1 MVVLCEDTDFFLYL
15 YTKKEN
21 HMSLEQQIQEAIK
34 EAMKAKDAVALSA
47 NRAIKGEILL
57 FKTAE
62 GGAKEVTDGDILKM
76 IQKLVKQRKEA
87 AEQFVAGARQDLA
100 DNELAEAAALEK
112 YLPKQLSP
120 DEVKAK
126 IQEIIAQV
134 GATSIRD
141 MGKVMGAIATDR
153 WCCGTR
159 PQPNVQSLPSS
170 QGPPGGRSS

>member
-1 MVVLCEDTDFFLYL
+1 
-15 YTKKEN
+15 
-21 HMSLEQQIQEAIK
+21 MSLEQQIQEAIK

-87 AEQFVAGARQDLA
+87 AEQFVAGGRQDLA
-100 DNELAEAAALEK
+100 DNELAEAAVLEK

-141 MGKVMGAIATDR
+141 MGKVMGVANKALAGLSDGRTIS
-153 WCCGTR
+153 GI
-159 PQPNVQSLPSS
+159 VKELLS
-170 QGPPGGRSS
+170 QA

>member
-1 MVVLCEDTDFFLYL
+1 
-15 YTKKEN
+15 
-21 HMSLEQQIQEAIK
+21 
-34 EAMKAKDAVALSA
+34 MKAKDAVALSA

-87 AEQFVAGARQDLA
+87 AEQFIAGARQDLA

-141 MGKVMGAIATDR
+141 MGKVMGVANKALAGLSDGRTIS
-153 WCCGTR
+153 GI
-159 PQPNVQSLPSS
+159 VKELLS
-170 QGPPGGRSS
+170 QA

>member
-1 MVVLCEDTDFFLYL
+1 
-15 YTKKEN
+15 
-21 HMSLEQQIQEAIK
+21 MSLEQQIQEAIK

-100 DNELAEAAALEK
+100 DNELAEAAELEK

-134 GATSIRD
+134 GASSIRD
-141 MGKVMGAIATDR
+141 MGKVMGVANKASIRDMGKVMGVANKALAGLSDGRTIS
-153 WCCGTR
+153 GI
-159 PQPNVQSLPSS
+159 VKELLS
-170 QGPPGGRSS
+170 QA

>member
-1 MVVLCEDTDFFLYL
+1 MT
-15 YTKKEN
+15 
-21 HMSLEQQIQEAIK
+21 LEQQIQEAIK

-62 GGAKEVTDGDILKM
+62 GGSKEVTDGDILKM

-87 AEQFVAGARQDLA
+87 AEQFVAGHRQDLA

-120 DEVKAK
+120 EEVKAK
-126 IQEIIAQV
+126 VQEIIAQV

-141 MGKVMGAIATDR
+141 MGKVMGVANKALAGLSDGRTISAIVKELLACRT
-153 WCCGTR
+153 
-159 PQPNVQSLPSS
+159 
-170 QGPPGGRSS
+170 

>member
-1 MVVLCEDTDFFLYL
+1 
-15 YTKKEN
+15 
-21 HMSLEQQIQEAIK
+21 MSLEQQIQEAIK

-100 DNELAEAAALEK
+100 DNELAEAAALEQ

-134 GATSIRD
+134 GASSIRD
-141 MGKVMGAIATDR
+141 MGKVMGVANKALAGLSDGRTIS
-153 WCCGTR
+153 GI
-159 PQPNVQSLPSS
+159 VKELLS
-170 QGPPGGRSS
+170 QA

>member
-1 MVVLCEDTDFFLYL
+1 
-15 YTKKEN
+15 
-21 HMSLEQQIQEAIK
+21 MSLEQQIQEAIK

-134 GATSIRD
+134 GASSIRD
-141 MGKVMGAIATDR
+141 MGKVMGVANKDLAGLSDGRTIS
-153 WCCGTR
+153 GI
-159 PQPNVQSLPSS
+159 VKELLS
-170 QGPPGGRSS
+170 QA

>member
-1 MVVLCEDTDFFLYL
+1 
-15 YTKKEN
+15 
-21 HMSLEQQIQEAIK
+21 MSLEQQIQEAIK

-87 AEQFVAGARQDLA
+87 AEQFVAGGRQDLA

-126 IQEIIAQV
+126 IQEIVAQV

-141 MGKVMGAIATDR
+141 MGKVMGVANKALAGLSDGRTIS
-153 WCCGTR
+153 GI
-159 PQPNVQSLPSS
+159 VKELLS
-170 QGPPGGRSS
+170 QA

>member
-1 MVVLCEDTDFFLYL
+1 
-15 YTKKEN
+15 
-21 HMSLEQQIQEAIK
+21 MSLEQQIQEAIK

-100 DNELAEAAALEK
+100 DNELAEAAVLEK

-134 GATSIRD
+134 GASSIRD
-141 MGKVMGAIATDR
+141 MGKVMGVANKALAGLSDGRTIS
-153 WCCGTR
+153 GI
-159 PQPNVQSLPSS
+159 VKELLS
-170 QGPPGGRSS
+170 QA

>member
-1 MVVLCEDTDFFLYL
+1 
-15 YTKKEN
+15 
-21 HMSLEQQIQEAIK
+21 MSLEQQIQEAIK

-62 GGAKEVTDGDILKM
+62 GGAKEVTDGGILKM

-134 GATSIRD
+134 GASSIRD
-141 MGKVMGAIATDR
+141 MGKVMGVANKA
-153 WCCGTR
+153 
-159 PQPNVQSLPSS
+159 LA
-170 QGPPGGRSS
+170 GRSDGRTISGIVKELLSQA

>member
-1 MVVLCEDTDFFLYL
+1 MP
-15 YTKKEN
+15 
-21 HMSLEQQIQEAIK
+21 LEQQIQEAIK

-87 AEQFVAGARQDLA
+87 AEQFVAGGRQDLA

-120 DEVKAK
+120 DEVKAR

-141 MGKVMGAIATDR
+141 MGKVMGVANKALAGLSD
-153 WCCGTR
+153 
-159 PQPNVQSLPSS
+159 
-170 QGPPGGRSS
+170 GRTISGIVKELLRQA